1 MGLRVHTNRVSK
13 DAAALRDYRKPS
25 PLRRADLDPAAK
37 IPAGDKVELSEAA
50 RNKLKELAISRGPR
64 DIEVNSGERRALP
77 FEELASKLESFRWI
91 AQKTLDPTEGRD
103 EQSGVSRAR
112 ERLSSR
118 VLGKAVALENQ
129 AAARARVDD
138 LEAAEGAV
146 KRALDEIQ
154 AAGQGAV
161 EAQAK
166 RLRPRKTRLP
176 MD

>member
-1 MGLRVHTNRVSK
+1 MGLQVRTNRVSK
-13 DAAALRDYRKPS
+13 DAAALRDYKKTS

-37 IPAGDKVELSEAA
+37 IPAGDTVELSEAA
-50 RNKLKELAISRGPR
+50 RNKLKELAVSRGPR
-64 DIEVNSGERRALP
+64 DIAINLEQNRALP
-77 FEELASKLESFRWI
+77 FEELASKLESFSRV
-91 AQKTLDPTEGRD
+91 AQRTLDPTEGRD
-103 EQSGVSRAR
+103 EQPGVSIAR
-112 ERLSSR
+112 QRLSSR
-118 VLGKAVALENQ
+118 VLGKEVALENQ